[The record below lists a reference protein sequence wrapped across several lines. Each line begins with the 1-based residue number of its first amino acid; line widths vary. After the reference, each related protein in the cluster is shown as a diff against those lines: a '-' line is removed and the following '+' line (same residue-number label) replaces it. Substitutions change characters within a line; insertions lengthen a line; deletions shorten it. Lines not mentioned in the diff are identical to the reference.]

1 VTEAVTGSNTQLTHL
16 LSGLSDHNGINNDHY
31 GYINQTL
38 SRYRQCCCIR
48 CYSIPD
54 ILYYIWQ
61 SLVWTPLSFVYI
73 VEILSY
79 STRSSGLAAFQGAC
93 YITGFLNLYAI
104 PYAIGWSSW
113 GFYLITAAICFLEAI
128 VVFFYWPETRGLTL
142 EEIDVVFDG
151 EKHYEN
157 ELTIN
162 EVEQV
167 MVDVDVGKA

>member
-1 VTEAVTGSNTQLTHL
+1 
-16 LSGLSDHNGINNDHY
+16 
-31 GYINQTL
+31 
-38 SRYRQCCCIR
+38 
-48 CYSIPD
+48 
-54 ILYYIWQ
+54 
-61 SLVWTPLSFVYI
+61 
-73 VEILSY
+73 
-79 STRSSGLAAFQGAC
+79 
-93 YITGFLNLYAI
+93 LNLYAI